1 MRFFFLEIS
10 FTLPPPS
17 PGVLL
22 FILITRK
29 TCNSF
34 GAPRPLQRTRSCSFV
49 CRLPLCSSHSTFVF
63 MFAYFAFPLFLFRR
77 AQGNKGG
84 CCTGS
89 QNAQSSKTLPAATKY
104 FLDYLSDSSTDE
116 IKYLGTTNILF
127 VLFSFFLMQD
137 AFQRNLTRE
146 IFRGNVSTDVRV
158 VVRGGTAI
166 YENSTP
172 RDPDP

>member
-1 MRFFFLEIS
+1 MRFFFLEIYFYS
-10 FTLPPPS
+10 LP

-63 MFAYFAFPLFLFRR
+63 MFVCFPFPLFLFRR

-104 FLDYLSDSSTDE
+104 FLHYLSVSSTDGV
-116 IKYLGTTNILF
+116 KYLGRTNLLSVFVFLF
-127 VLFSFFLMQD
+127 FNAGRISTEPN
-137 AFQRNLTRE
+137 QRNF
-146 IFRGNVSTDVRV
+146 FRGNVSTDVRV